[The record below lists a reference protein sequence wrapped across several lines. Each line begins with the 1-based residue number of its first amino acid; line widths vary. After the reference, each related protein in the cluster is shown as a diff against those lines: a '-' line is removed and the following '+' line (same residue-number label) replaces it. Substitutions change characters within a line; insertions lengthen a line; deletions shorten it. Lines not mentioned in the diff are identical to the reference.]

1 VKRRMAALRDAV
13 RRRLLPASGPALA
26 AALAVG
32 ALAAGALP
40 AAALPPT
47 PPPEI
52 GTTSQTLPGELSGV
66 GFDQRLGAALPLD
79 ARFRDEEGREVTLGS
94 YFGQRPVLLVPA
106 YFTCPMLCS
115 LVIDGIS
122 DAVRDL
128 PFAAGEDY
136 EVVVF
141 SFDPDD
147 TPAAAREKKERAVG
161 RAGRSG
167 VAAGMHF
174 LTGDAADIRRLTA
187 AIGFRYQRDPASRPG
202 KSQFAHVAGVVVATP
217 EGKVARYFLGINYPP
232 RDVRLALVEAADGKT
247 GSLVDQVL
255 LFCFHYDPTTGR
267 YSTLTMNAV
276 RTAGLLTVLALALG
290 VTLMLRRERHR
301 SEDGEH

>member
-1 VKRRMAALRDAV
+1 MRRRVTAPRGALRC
-13 RRRLLPASGPALA
+13 RSLLASGPALA
-26 AALAVG
+26 LAVVALG
-32 ALAAGALP
+32 AAAPP

-47 PPPEI
+47 PPPEL
-52 GTTSQTLPGELSGV
+52 GTSPQKLPGELSGV

-79 ARFRDEEGREVTLGS
+79 ARFRDEEGREVTLGT

-106 YFTCPMLCS
+106 YFTCPMLCT
-115 LVIDGIS
+115 LVIDGVA

-128 PFAAGEDY
+128 PFAAGQDY

-141 SFDPDD
+141 SFDPAD
-147 TPAAAREKKERAVG
+147 TPAAAKEKKEGAVG
-161 RAGRSG
+161 RSGRSG
-167 VAAGMHF
+167 VAGGLHF
-174 LTGDAADIRRLTA
+174 LTGDEADIRRLTA
-187 AIGFRYQRDPASRPG
+187 AIGFRYQRAPESGPG

-217 EGKVARYFLGINYPP
+217 EGKVSRYFLGINYPS

-255 LFCFHYDPTTGR
+255 LFCFHYDPATGR
-267 YSTLTMNAV
+267 YSALTMNAV
-276 RTAGLLTVLALALG
+276 RAAGLVTVAVLALG

-301 SEDGEH
+301 SEDPPADV